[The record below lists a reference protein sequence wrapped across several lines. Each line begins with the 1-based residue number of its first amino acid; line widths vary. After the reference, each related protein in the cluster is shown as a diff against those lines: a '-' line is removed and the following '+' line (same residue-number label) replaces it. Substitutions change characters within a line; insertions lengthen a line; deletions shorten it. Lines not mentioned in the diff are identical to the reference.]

1 MVQYH
6 HAIRKQVYALKYL
19 KQFMIIALIAFAGE
33 ALNALLPFPVP
44 GSIYGIAILFTLLMT
59 GLLKAD
65 AVRDV
70 SSFLLAVM
78 PVMFIP
84 AAAGL
89 INSFSLLLPSLGAYV
104 IIILVSTVAVMSV
117 SGLVTQAVI
126 RSKTKKE
133 DAAS

>member
-6 HAIRKQVYALKYL
+6 HDTRKQVHALKYL

-44 GSIYGIAILFTLLMT
+44 GSIYGIVILFTLLMT
-59 GLLKAD
+59 GLLKVEAI
-65 AVRDV
+65 RDV
-70 SSFLLAVM
+70 SSFLIAVM

-89 INSFSLLLPSLGAYV
+89 IDSAALLLPSLGAYV
-104 IIILVSTVAVMSV
+104 TIILVSTVAVMGV

-126 RSKTKKE
+126 RSTKRKE
-133 DAAS
+133 DADA